1 VDRSAAVVSE
11 PKASDL
17 VRVAREPNGHAQVAE
32 LILNR
37 ADKLNTFDTALTD
50 ALDTAVA
57 ELREDRSVR
66 AIVVAGE
73 GKAFSAGADI
83 AEFSALPDGK
93 AFGDF
98 LMRLEGT
105 FARLSQL
112 PQPTIAAVHG
122 VAYGGGMELA
132 LACDFRIA
140 EERARFGLPEI
151 KLGILP
157 GAGGTQRA
165 PRLLPRSVALRLILT
180 GEPMGAEE
188 ALRHGFVEEVLPA
201 GEGRRAAGELAARLA
216 ALPPLAI
223 AAAKRLVHE
232 GADLPLD
239 QGLLFEREADIE
251 LFDTADRAEGTSA
264 FLEKREPR
272 FHGR

>member
-1 VDRSAAVVSE
+1 VSAQA
-11 PKASDL
+11 L
-17 VRVAREPNGHAQVAE
+17 VRIERDGDIAD

-50 ALDTAVA
+50 ALAAAIA
-57 ELREDRSVR
+57 EIHDDRSVR
-66 AIVVAGE
+66 AVVVAGE

-93 AFGDF
+93 AFGEF
-98 LMRLEGT
+98 LAHLEGT
-105 FARLSQL
+105 FARLSEL
-112 PQPTIAAVHG
+112 PQPTVAAVHG

-132 LACDFRIA
+132 LACDFRVA

-157 GAGGTQRA
+157 GAGGTQRT

-180 GEPMGAEE
+180 GDPIGADD
-188 ALRHGFVEEVLPA
+188 ARRFGFVEQVAPA
-201 GEGRRAAGELAARLA
+201 GEGRRVARELAARLA

-223 AAAKRLVHE
+223 AAAKRLVRD
-232 GADLPLD
+232 GTALPLD
-239 QGLLFEREADIE
+239 EALLLEREAEIE
-251 LFDTADRAEGTSA
+251 LFDTADRAEGTAA
-264 FLEKREPR
+264 FLEKREAR
-272 FHGR
+272 FEGR